1 MGFIADLHIH
11 SRFSRA
17 TSKALTP
24 RHLAAWARCKGIHV
38 LGTGDFTHPEWRAE
52 LRQQLVQDSSTG
64 LYRLSVTPEEIP
76 FISQTQPS
84 FSGNEDLPLFI
95 PQTEISSIYKRHG
108 KVRKIHNL
116 VFVPTLDDAD
126 RLSKRLS
133 SIGNLSADGRPI
145 LGLDS
150 HDLLEILLTCVPNAV
165 LIPAH
170 IWTPWFALFG
180 SKSGFDRIEECFSD
194 LTNQIFALETGL
206 SSDPAMNRLI
216 SDLDGYAL
224 ISNSD
229 AHSGPNLGRE
239 ANLFEGMP
247 SYDGIFSALR
257 LAARREAQDAL
268 HCRFLGTMEFY
279 PDEGKYHLDGHRSC
293 NVVLD
298 PQEAQKLGNLCPVCG
313 KPLTVGV
320 LHRVLELADR
330 IVTPTALSREP
341 VAKPLIPLAEL
352 VGEILGAGI
361 TSRKVQEQY
370 ARLLRTLGPELTILC
385 SIPVSD
391 IRNHWEPLGEAV
403 ERMRNGQV
411 FRHGGYD
418 GVYGKVHVFSPDELS
433 DMGYNMLPGLR
444 SKLCNP
450 LRARKIP
457 QASLFHSSIDENG
470 AKIKTNM
477 AAHLNPIDSFSGE
490 QQKALYAGPKP
501 VLVLAGPG
509 AGKTH
514 ILVGRINRL
523 LSEGITPSRIF
534 AITFT
539 RRAAEEIRSRL
550 KVTFSCKSPVKFVQC
565 DTLHA
570 IAWKILCESATTSPI
585 LLNEEMAANA
595 FYTANSHLPSHYAQ
609 ELWIQLGVARE
620 MRTLSTEPSD
630 SPLSAAALRYTERKR
645 SGKRLLV
652 DYTDL
657 LEWWFT
663 RIRTLS
669 DTQRPLHVLVDEV
682 QDLSILQLNIVQAL
696 LPEDG
701 SGFFGIGDPDQSIY
715 GFRGASGQSEK
726 TLRLCWPKLLTLRL
740 GQSHRSCQSIL
751 DMSRSL
757 MLNKGQCGQL
767 HSDQTF
773 PAELRLFTASNAQS
787 EARWVASRISD
798 LIGATSHTILDQ
810 NTKGTED
817 SLSATLAPGDIG
829 VLVRIKAQLPI
840 IKVALDKAGIPCA
853 APADDSLL
861 DDSSCGRLLAQ
872 VAPLC
877 GFGDAFSFVLP
888 YNSRCN
894 DSSLPTSWY
903 CSLPEPELMQN
914 WLKEQDWAGDIFLS
928 GNTWKKFCLLW
939 NECGSWHAFLNRLVW
954 LREDEAVKAKAER
967 VQLITLHASKGLE
980 FKAVF
985 LPGLE
990 DGILPLRRDVLFQ
1003 KSVCDINHIPL
1014 KQDCKFLDEERRL
1027 LYVGIT
1033 RAARAIFISFCS
1045 QRRLFGKQYA
1055 LPPSPFLSSI
1065 SKYCRCSK
1073 LTQHVRYE
1081 HKPISLI

>member
-1 MGFIADLHIH
+1 MSFIADLHIH

-24 RHLAAWARCKGIHV
+24 RHLAGWARCKGIQV

-64 LYRLSVTPEEIP
+64 LYRLSVPPEEVP
-76 FISQTQPS
+76 CISQAQLS
-84 FSGNEDLPLFI
+84 FSHNNFFPLFI

-116 VFVPTLDDAD
+116 VFVPTLEDAD

-150 HDLLEILLTCVPNAV
+150 HDLLDILLTCVPNAV

-180 SKSGFDRIEECFSD
+180 SKSGFDQIEECFSD

-206 SSDPAMNRLI
+206 SSDPAMNRLV

-239 ANLFEGMP
+239 ANLFEGTP

-257 LAARREAQDAL
+257 FAARRETQDAL

-293 NVVLD
+293 NVVLE
-298 PQEAQKLGNLCPVCG
+298 PQETLKLANICPVCG

-330 IVTPTALSREP
+330 SVPPTTLLREP
-341 VAKPLIPLAEL
+341 VAKPLIPLVEL
-352 VGEILGAGI
+352 VSEILGAGI
-361 TSRKVQEQY
+361 ASRKVQEQY
-370 ARLLRTLGPELTILC
+370 ARLLRTLGPELNILC

-391 IRNHWEPLGEAV
+391 IRNHWEPLGEAI
-403 ERMRNGQV
+403 ERMRHGKV
-411 FRHGGYD
+411 IRHGGYD
-418 GVYGKVHVFSPDELS
+418 GVYGKVQVFSPDELS
-433 DMGYNMLPGLR
+433 DVRYHMQSGLCLTL
-444 SKLCNP
+444 SNP
-450 LRARKIP
+450 LRVSKDP
-457 QASLFHSSIDENG
+457 QVSLFHPSIGKYDY
-470 AKIKTNM
+470 KIQSNTPS
-477 AAHLNPIDSFSGE
+477 HVNPTDIFSEE

-523 LSEGITPSRIF
+523 LNEGITPSRIF

-539 RRAAEEIRSRL
+539 RRAAEEMRSRL
-550 KVTFSCKSPVKFVQC
+550 TATFPYESPDKFVQC

-570 IAWKILCESATTSPI
+570 FAWKILCASMSTSPI

-609 ELWIQLGVARE
+609 ELWTQLNIARE
-620 MRTLSTEPSD
+620 MCTLSQEPSD
-630 SPLSAAALRYTERKR
+630 TPLSAAALRYAERKH
-645 SGKRLLV
+645 SGNRLLV

-657 LEWWFT
+657 LEWWFN

-669 DTQRPLHVLVDEV
+669 DEQRPLHVLVDEV
-682 QDLSILQLNIVQAL
+682 QDLSFLQLNIVQSL

-726 TLRLCWPKLLTLRL
+726 TLRSCWPKLLTLRL

-751 DMSRSL
+751 DMSHSL
-757 MLNKGQCGQL
+757 MQDKGQCGQL
-767 HSDQTF
+767 HSDQTL

-787 EARWVASRISD
+787 EAHWIVSRICD
-798 LIGATSHTILDQ
+798 LIGATSHTILDHSA
-810 NTKGTED
+810 KGTD
-817 SLSATLAPGDIG
+817 SSLSSSLAPGDIG

-840 IKVALDKAGIPCA
+840 IKTALDKAGIPCS
-853 APADDSLL
+853 APAEDTLL
-861 DDSSCGRLLAQ
+861 DDTTCCKLLAQ
-872 VAPLC
+872 VAPVC
-877 GFGDAFSFVLP
+877 GFGNAFSLVLP
-888 YNSRCN
+888 FNSTHN
-894 DSSLPTSWY
+894 YASMPSSWY
-903 CSLPEPELMQN
+903 SYLPEPKLMQN

-928 GNTWKKFCLLW
+928 GRTWKKFCLLW
-939 NECGSWHAFLNRLVW
+939 NECGSWHAFLNHLVW
-954 LREDEAVKAKAER
+954 IREDETVKAKAER

-990 DGILPLRRDVLFQ
+990 DGILPLRRDILFP
-1003 KSVCDINHIPL
+1003 KSASSTNPVPL
-1014 KQDCKFLDEERRL
+1014 QDCDFLDEERRL
-1027 LYVGIT
+1027 LYVGLT
-1033 RAARAIFISFCS
+1033 RAARAIFISLCS

-1055 LPPSPFLSSI
+1055 LSPSPFLSCI
-1065 SKYCRCSK
+1065 SQYCRCSK
-1073 LTQHVRYE
+1073 LTRHVRYE